1 VGSRGAGGRGEE
13 AADSYAAEQL
23 RSIVHDYSKVVRPIF
38 EGRGLRLCV
47 ISLVLTV
54 CASAFGRT
62 FELREGTVFRFA
74 TPDEGIRAL
83 RVEDHYVRRMSR
95 FDRSAQAQK
104 EGDVSTAEYLE
115 HLGTQVLSWD
125 EQEKERIIEV
135 LSAVKKKTS
144 WVKSPLPMEI
154 AIIKTSRLDQ
164 GGNPYTRGTSI
175 ILPEGF
181 VGNPDSPLEHVL
193 LHELFHVLSRHNPK
207 LQPRLYAIVGYEV
220 CNELTMPAK
229 WDARRLTNPDAPI
242 LNVRIALEYNGRKVD
257 VAPVL
262 FSKFDF
268 KITEPRPFPMGYLDF
283 QFVELQSESGAW
295 TVRLSE
301 GDPVLRSPTELS
313 GLFEKIGF
321 NTPYIIHPEE
331 ILADNFALA
340 VGGGKIVT
348 PKIVEELKALLSR
361 PPQ

>member
-1 VGSRGAGGRGEE
+1 MVNSQSRCLPLFTAVC
-13 AADSYAAEQL
+13 S
-23 RSIVHDYSKVVRPIF
+23 
-38 EGRGLRLCV
+38 LRLWV
-47 ISLVLTV
+47 ILVVATFG
-54 CASAFGRT
+54 ARAFGQSI
-62 FELREGTVFRFA
+62 ELRQGTIFRFV
-74 TPDEGIRAL
+74 TPDEGARAL
-83 RVEDHYVRRMSR
+83 GVEDDYVRRMSS
-95 FDRSAQAQK
+95 FDLSVHTQK
-104 EGDVSTAEYLE
+104 EGEVSKTEYLK
-115 HLGTQVLSWD
+115 LLSTQVLSWND
-125 EQEKERIIEV
+125 QETERITEV
-135 LSAVKKKTS
+135 LKHVREKTQ
-144 WVKSPLPMEI
+144 WVKSPLPKEI
-154 AIIKTSRLDQ
+154 EIIKTSRLDQ

-229 WDARRLTNPDAPI
+229 WDVRRLTNPDAPI
-242 LNVRIALEYNGRKVD
+242 LNVRIVLEYNGRKVD

-262 FSKFDF
+262 FSKLDF

-283 QFVELQSESGAW
+283 QFAELQSESGAW

-331 ILADNFALA
+331 ILADNFVLA
-340 VGGGKIVT
+340 AGDASKARS
-348 PKIVEELKALLSR
+348 PKIVEDLKSLLSQA
-361 PPQ
+361 PN